1 MKFNFFI
8 LFTFLCYLTSAISQT
23 DEPRINTIKNEIS
36 NLSFENEGFKEQVR
50 TEINVNR
57 ISLSDFLLAVAEIH
71 NLNFNVSPALS
82 QIQITN
88 NFNEVTVEDLI
99 IFLVKEYNLD
109 IDFTGNILAFKA
121 YSPPNVEDSDRI
133 KVEYDPNLE
142 QVSIDIR
149 NNSLYDVTTRIA
161 DATGKNIVYDPAI
174 ENTQLTAF
182 IRSVPVDK
190 ALKQLALSN
199 NLEFDISEEGF
210 YILKGRNVEN
220 STNQFGQSRENEL
233 NYQIL
238 DKRNRLIRL
247 NLNDENLSD
256 IITGLSRDLD
266 LNIFITYPIESNS
279 KINFKTDEIYFDEF
293 LEKVFEKNTV
303 SMGNPQNQT
312 NQNQTNQTGN
322 RDISNSQLTFKR
334 EGDTYYIGT
343 EQQLSLR
350 KVEFI
355 KLNYRSVEMLEDP
368 SGGDINTR
376 RGAGR
381 NFNGFGGNSFGG
393 GIGGFNSGNMSGFNG
408 GGFNSGGINNGGFNS
423 GGNFSQGRTNQRSS
437 SLTQGNASNAEKQPI
452 VNLIPDEMLL
462 DLSIKVDYE
471 LNSLYVSGPSQ
482 KVNRL
487 KEYISKIDKA
497 VPVVLIE
504 VMIIEVSRN
513 ATVETGI
520 SWGLGDGP
528 TETQGQL
535 FPRADLTLSA
545 NSVNKVI
552 GGFDGF
558 GSFNLGK
565 VVPNF
570 FATIKAMESNGN
582 LKIRS
587 TPKLSTLSGHRATFS
602 NGETSYYAVTQQNI
616 IGANNPI
623 SSEVTNFFP
632 IDAELGL
639 TIKPIVSGDGQ
650 VTLDIFVIQSNFGE
664 RIQDDAPPNINSREF
679 SSLIRVGNEDIVVLG
694 GLEEQRKN
702 DLGDGVPLLSRI
714 PVIKWLFSQRRRE
727 DSKSKLTILIKPT
740 IIY

>member
-1 MKFNFFI
+1 MKFNSI
-8 LFTFLCYLTSAISQT
+8 LCLLFLCYSSLLMSQT
-23 DEPRINTIKNEIS
+23 EESRINTIKNEIS
-36 NLSFENEGFKEQVR
+36 KLSFENEGFTEKVQ
-50 TEINVNR
+50 TEINVNQ

-71 NLNFNVSPALS
+71 NLNINVSPELNN
-82 QIQITN
+82 IPITN

-99 IFLVKEYNLD
+99 IFLVKEYNLAV
-109 IDFTGNILAFKA
+109 DFTGNILSIKPYVA
-121 YSPPNVEDSDRI
+121 PGIQESDRI
-133 KVEYDPNLE
+133 KIDYDPNLDL
-142 QVSIDIR
+142 VSIDVR
-149 NNSLYDVTTRIA
+149 NNSLYDVTTKIA
-161 DATGKNIVYDPAI
+161 EATGKNIVYDPAI
-174 ENTQLTAF
+174 ENLQLTAY
-182 IRSVPVDK
+182 ITSAPLDK
-190 ALKQLALSN
+190 AMKQLALSN
-199 NLEFDISEEGF
+199 NLEFDISEDGF
-210 YILKGRNVEN
+210 YILKSLSNDNASG
-220 STNQFGQSRENEL
+220 SFGQANKKEL
-233 NYQIL
+233 NYKIL
-238 DKRNRLIRL
+238 DKRNKLISL
-247 NLNDENLSD
+247 NLKGESLSD
-256 IITGLSRDLD
+256 VILSLSRDLD
-266 LNIFITYPIESNS
+266 INIFITSPIEPNTT
-279 KINFKTDEIYFDEF
+279 IDFKTDEIHFDEF
-293 LEKVFEKNTV
+293 LEKVFEKNTL
-303 SMGNPQNQT
+303 SISTPQNQNAQFQN
-312 NQNQTNQTGN
+312 NQNSTQAS
-322 RDISNSQLTFKR
+322 SNPSLTFKR
-334 EGDTYYIGT
+334 EGDLYFIGT
-343 EQQLSLR
+343 EEQLSLR
-350 KVEFI
+350 KVEVI

-368 SGGDINTR
+368 SGGDVNTR

-381 NFNGFGGNSFGG
+381 NFSGLGGNGFVGGLN
-393 GIGGFNSGNMSGFNG
+393 N
-408 GGFNSGGINNGGFNS
+408 GGFNSGGFNNGNFNNSGFNS
-423 GGNFSQGRTNQRSS
+423 GGNFSQGGMNQRSN
-437 SLTQGNASNAEKQPI
+437 SLSQTNRSNGEKQPI
-452 VNLIPDEMLL
+452 VNLIPEEMLI

-487 KEYISKIDKA
+487 KEYVAKIDKA

-528 TETQGQL
+528 TETRGQL
-535 FPRADLTLSA
+535 FPQTDLNVSA
-545 NSVNKVI
+545 NTINRVI

-602 NGETSYYAVTQQNI
+602 NGETSYFAVTQQNI
-616 IGANNPI
+616 IGSNNPI
-623 SSEVTNFFP
+623 TSEVTNYFP

-639 TIKPIVSGDGQ
+639 TIKPLVSGDGQ

-664 RIQDDAPPNINSREF
+664 RIEEEAPPNINSREF

-702 DLGDGVPLLSRI
+702 DTGDGVPLLARI